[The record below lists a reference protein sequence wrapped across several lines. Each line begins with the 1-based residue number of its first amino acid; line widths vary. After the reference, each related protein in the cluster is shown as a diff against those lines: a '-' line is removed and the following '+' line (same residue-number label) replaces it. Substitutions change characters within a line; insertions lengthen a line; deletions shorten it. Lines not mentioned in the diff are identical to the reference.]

1 MVDPVRASRRTVVQ
15 AVTVAGVAGPLV
27 SACSGGGGGDDT
39 AEGPAIVCGC
49 HGSRYS
55 IVDGTVISGPA
66 RKPLDPLDIEVTNGA
81 VIVDGTLVGSASDV
95 AVGGGVVFDVA
106 KVVVTQ
112 PTAFDYQ
119 AFTAVCTHQG
129 CIVKE
134 VQA

>member
-15 AVTVAGVAGPLV
+15 AVAVTGVAGPLV
-27 SACSGGGGGDDT
+27 AACSSGGGGGAADD
-39 AEGPAIVCGC
+39 GPAIVCGC

-55 IVDGTVISGPA
+55 IVDGSVISGPA
-66 RKPLDPLDIEVTNGA
+66 RKPLDPLDIEVSNGA
-81 VIVDGTLVGSASDV
+81 VTVDGNLVGTANDV
-95 AVGGGVVFDVA
+95 PVGGGAVFTVA

-112 PTAFDYQ
+112 PTAADYQ